1 VRKCSAS
8 NSREERALPDYLDKV
23 DVTRILIA
31 DDSPAVRRALVQRL
45 NAALSSELI
54 VVENGQA
61 ALSRALE
68 LRPAL
73 VILDLAMPIMDGLTA
88 AREISSALPEVPIL
102 MYTMHCTPSLAMAA
116 QRFGVRH
123 VVAKENPAELLAA
136 VEQLLP
142 AEVREQ
148 SAAREQAHL
157 EPKVVPPVVVPDAEI
172 IEAENGAGGNVPAS
186 DLGANKA
193 PVEN

>member
-1 VRKCSAS
+1 MRRSAPCSC
-8 NSREERALPDYLDKV
+8 LDKA

-31 DDSPAVRRALVQRL
+31 DDSPAVRRALVERL

-54 VVENGQA
+54 EAENGQE

-88 AREISSALPEVPIL
+88 AREISSTLPEIPIL

-116 QRFGVRH
+116 QKSGVRH
-123 VVAKENPAELLAA
+123 VVAKENAAELLAA
-136 VEQLLP
+136 VEQMLP

-148 SAAREQAHL
+148 TAVREEARL
-157 EPKVVPPVVVPDAEI
+157 EAQVIPPLVVPDPEI
-172 IEAENGAGGNVPAS
+172 IEAETGVGDGAGPTG
-186 DLGANKA
+186 LGEKMKG
-193 PVEN
+193 PEN

>member
-1 VRKCSAS
+1 
-8 NSREERALPDYLDKV
+8 LDKA

-31 DDSPAVRRALVQRL
+31 DDSPAVRRAVVQRL

-54 VVENGQA
+54 EVENGQE

-102 MYTMHCTPSLAMAA
+102 MYTMHLTPSLAMAA
-116 QRFGVRH
+116 QKFGVRH

-148 SAAREQAHL
+148 NAAGEEARLESAAI
-157 EPKVVPPVVVPDAEI
+157 PPVAVPDPEI
-172 IEAENGAGGNVPAS
+172 IEAENGAADGAGPTALVEKMKGSGN
-186 DLGANKA
+186 
-193 PVEN
+193 